1 MELSLESKVW
11 IYQSNRAFTPE
22 ELERLNA
29 ILADF
34 TASWT
39 AHNQQL
45 KASYE
50 IKYQRFIVLIVDE
63 TLTGASGCSI
73 DKSVHIIK
81 AIEEEFNVN
90 LFDRFQIAWKE
101 DNEIKTTGRSEFES
115 LIQQQKV
122 NAETIVFNNLV
133 KNLSEFKNVWEVPL
147 KESWHAKVFL

>member
-11 IYQSNRAFTPE
+11 IYQSNRIFTSA
-22 ELERLNA
+22 ELERLNT

-34 TASWT
+34 TTSWT

-73 DKSVHIIK
+73 DKSVHVMK
-81 AIEEEFNVN
+81 AIEEEFKVN
-90 LFDRFQIAWKE
+90 LFDRFQVAWKE
-101 DNEIKTTGRSEFES
+101 GNEIKITGRSEFES
-115 LIQQQKV
+115 LIQEQKV

-133 KNLSEFKNVWEVPL
+133 KNLSELNHAWEVPL